1 MKTLRQMKI
10 LEIIRTERVR
20 TQEELAERLRRA
32 GLSVTQA
39 TVSRDIKEL
48 KLVKVPSTDGDAYY
62 SQPQEAGSVSHWERL
77 RRYMRDSV
85 VSIDY
90 SENIIVVK
98 TLTGTAPAVGAALDA
113 LPWPEM
119 VGTVAGDDAIL
130 VVIKPKDAV
139 GEVIRRLREMTS

>member
-20 TQEELAERLRRA
+20 TQEELADRLRRA

-48 KLVKVPSTDGDAYY
+48 KLVKAPSADGDAYY
-62 SQPQEAGSVSHWERL
+62 SQPQEAGGASEFERF
-77 RRYMRDSV
+77 RRIMRDSI
-85 VSIDY
+85 VSVDY

-98 TLTGTAPAVGAALDA
+98 TLTGTAMAVGAALDA
-113 LPWPEM
+113 LPWPEK
-119 VGTVAGDDAIL
+119 VGAVAGDDAIL
-130 VVIKPKDAV
+130 VVIKPKEAV
-139 GEVIRRLREMTS
+139 PDVLRRLREMTS